1 MKSRILFS
9 KLMTATFCVSACAT
23 PQGKHSSEENG
34 VSARGG
40 NQSMESGKN
49 QGSELNGVQKL
60 LGAWQGP
67 HGGLPP
73 FSDIQVTDFKPAIE
87 SGIEAKRKD
96 IAAIASSAEPANFEN
111 TIAALEDSGRS
122 LSRVMS
128 VYAIWSGTMST
139 PELQAVEK
147 DMAPRLSAFN
157 DEITQNEKLFDR
169 IEKVYQ
175 TKKGLS
181 PEQDRLT
188 WKYYTDFVRA
198 GAQLD
203 AAKKKRL
210 SAINQSLASLF
221 TQFNQNLLADESSY
235 VLIAKESDLAGLSA
249 SLKSSFAA
257 AAEGKGHPGQWA
269 VMNTRSSV
277 EPFLTFAER
286 GDLREKVWKAFT
298 SRGDNG
304 DAQDNNKIITQIL
317 QLRLERARLLGYKTH
332 AHWRLEKSMAKTPER
347 AMQLMETVWKPAAA
361 RTRQEIAEMLP
372 LLTADSKASA
382 KVIQPWDYRF
392 YSEKV
397 RKKKYD
403 ISEEETKPYFQLD
416 SLREAMFWVSGELFD
431 FDFVA
436 APNVPVVHPDVKVW
450 EVKHKKTGDHIG
462 LWYFD
467 PYARA
472 GKRSGAWMNA
482 YRTQENFKAPV
493 APIVSNNSNFV
504 KAAAGEPV
512 LLSFS
517 DASTLFHEFGH
528 AVHGLASSVRYPSL
542 AGTAVYRDYVEF
554 PSQLME
560 DWLLTPEVLNRF
572 ALHYETKAPMPA
584 SLIEKIRKAS
594 TFNQGFGTVEYL
606 SSAIVDMKYHLSDAK
621 AIDPDAFERETLS
634 KLGMPKEIVMRHR
647 SPQFSHVFGSDGYS
661 AGYYSYLWADT
672 LSATAFEAFTEA
684 KGPYDR
690 AVADRLYEN
699 VLSVGNAKDPEEGFR
714 KFRGRDPDTNALM
727 RKRGFL

>member
-1 MKSRILFS
+1 MKQRTITS
-9 KLMTATFCVSACAT
+9 KLVVATLLLSACT
-23 PQGKHSSEENG
+23 TTSKDSSKTSSQKGMDEVKVGQSQDKPSLG
-34 VSARGG
+34 V
-40 NQSMESGKN
+40 ESLL
-49 QGSELNGVQKL
+49 SEWKGEY
-60 LGAWQGP
+60 
-67 HGGLPP
+67 GGLPP
-73 FSDIQVTDFKPAIE
+73 FSGITVADFKPAIE
-87 SGIEAKRKD
+87 AGIDLNRKD
-96 IAAIASSAEPANFEN
+96 IAAIASRAEPANFEN
-111 TIAALEDSGRS
+111 TIAALEESGQA
-122 LSRVMS
+122 LNRVMR

-147 DMAPRLSAFN
+147 EMAPRLSAFN
-157 DEITQNEKLFDR
+157 DEITQNEKLFAR
-169 IEKVYQ
+169 IETVYNNR
-175 TKKGLS
+175 KGLT

-198 GAQLD
+198 GAKLD
-203 AAKKKRL
+203 AAKKERL
-210 SAINQSLASLF
+210 SAINQSLSSLF
-221 TQFNQNLLADESSY
+221 TQFNQNLLADESTY
-235 VLIAKESDLAGLSA
+235 VLLEKEADLAGLSD
-249 SLKSSFAA
+249 SMKSSFAA
-257 AAEGKGHPGQWA
+257 AAKDKGHAGKWA

-304 DAQDNNKIITQIL
+304 NASDNNKIITQIL
-317 QLRLERARLLGYKTH
+317 QLRMERAKLLGYETH

-347 AMQLMETVWKPAAA
+347 AIELMETVWKPAAK
-361 RTRQEIAEMLP
+361 RTKQEIAEMLT
-372 LLTADSKASA
+372 LLPAGTKAENR
-382 KVIQPWDYRF
+382 VIQPWDYRF

-431 FDFVA
+431 YEFVP
-436 APNVPVVHPDVKVW
+436 APSVPVIHPDVKVW
-450 EVKHKKTGDHIG
+450 EVKNKKTGKHIG

-467 PYARA
+467 PFARA

-482 YRTQENFKAPV
+482 YRTQENFRKPV

-504 KAAAGEPV
+504 KAAPGEPV
-512 LLSFS
+512 LLSYS

-528 AVHGLASSVRYPSL
+528 AVHGLASNVRYPSL

-554 PSQLME
+554 PSQIME

-572 ALHYETKAPMPA
+572 ALHYKTKKPMPE
-584 SLIEKIRKAS
+584 SLITKIRKAS

-606 SSAIVDMKYHLSDAK
+606 SSAIVDMKYHLSEAK
-621 AIDPDAFERETLS
+621 SIDPDAFERETLK

-647 SPQFSHVFGSDGYS
+647 SPQFAHVFGGDGYS

-690 AVADRLYEN
+690 AVADRLFEN
-699 VLSVGNAKDPEEGFR
+699 VLSVGNAIDPEEGFR

-727 RKRGFL
+727 RKRGFQ